1 MRGCL
6 KRKGLERLRSRHLR
20 AQSWEDVS
28 GAIGKTTSGQGISE
42 PRVARTSQ
50 ARLAGPLRSRH
61 LGAQS
66 WEDVSG
72 EIGQATS
79 GQGISELRVARM
91 PQAKGAGS
99 PQVTAAPSPELGGCL
114 RRNGPGHLRSRHLL
128 AQSWED
134 VSSERG
140 QTISGQGISEP
151 RVARM
156 SQERLA
162 GLPQVTAFGSSELE
176 GCLMRR
182 SVLKGGEGSS
192 VREAIVAHSQQHS
205 TAQPNRTPVSTAAWG
220 IKRTVSKAASGAC
233 QPSAGGGQVTF
244 KRAGAVAGACG
255 GAATYGATY
264 GAVCGARMA
273 QRIAHSG
280 ARIALRH
287 PWNPGLRDVLASG
300 ALARFA

>member
-1 MRGCL
+1 MGLDHRRSGHFGALTCEGVSSERAWSASGHGISEPKVGRMSQAQLARPLQVRASLSPELRGRLRRDWPDHSGHGISEPKVGRMSQAKLARPPQVRASLSSELRGCL
-6 KRKGLERLRSRHLR
+6 RRKGPDHLRSRHVL
-20 AQSWEDVS
+20 AQSCKDVS
-28 GAIGKTTSGQGISE
+28 GETGQTTSGQGISE
-42 PRVARTSQ
+42 
-50 ARLAGPLRSRH
+50 L
-61 LGAQS
+61 
-66 WEDVSG
+66 
-72 EIGQATS
+72 
-79 GQGISELRVARM
+79 
-91 PQAKGAGS
+91 
-99 PQVTAAPSPELGGCL
+99 
-114 RRNGPGHLRSRHLL
+114 
-128 AQSWED
+128 
-134 VSSERG
+134 
-140 QTISGQGISEP
+140 

-244 KRAGAVAGACG
+244 KRAGAVAGAGG

-280 ARIALRH
+280 ARIALRD
-287 PWNPGLRDVLASG
+287 PWNPGL
-300 ALARFA
+300 

>member
-1 MRGCL
+1 
-6 KRKGLERLRSRHLR
+6 
-20 AQSWEDVS
+20 
-28 GAIGKTTSGQGISE
+28 
-42 PRVARTSQ
+42 
-50 ARLAGPLRSRH
+50 
-61 LGAQS
+61 
-66 WEDVSG
+66 
-72 EIGQATS
+72 
-79 GQGISELRVARM
+79 
-91 PQAKGAGS
+91 
-99 PQVTAAPSPELGGCL
+99 
-114 RRNGPGHLRSRHLL
+114 
-128 AQSWED
+128 
-134 VSSERG
+134 
-140 QTISGQGISEP
+140 
-151 RVARM
+151 
-156 SQERLA
+156 
-162 GLPQVTAFGSSELE
+162 
-176 GCLMRR
+176 MRR

-244 KRAGAVAGACG
+244 KRAGAVAGAGG